1 MRSILIIG
9 LTSFGL
15 LGACAEKQLVKNDAS
30 VKSSRAAVLDGFK
43 QDCINEYGFNKE
55 GSDLLALC
63 VQSKDQSSKPQA
75 RKRHK
80 LNSEFFENFNKTF
93 TKGSYTFKS

>member
-15 LGACAEKQLVKNDAS
+15 LGACAEKQPVE
-30 VKSSRAAVLDGFK
+30 SSISTTPSRTEVLAGFK
-43 QDCINEYGFNKE
+43 QECINEYGFNKE

-63 VQSKDQSSKPQA
+63 IQSKDQSSKP
-75 RKRHK
+75 RTGTWFKPD
-80 LNSEFFENFNKTF
+80 SDFFENFNKTF
-93 TKGSYTFKS
+93 RKGSYTFKS

>member
-15 LGACAEKQLVKNDAS
+15 LGACAEKQLVENGTS
-30 VKSSRAAVLDGFK
+30 VRPSRAVVLDGYK

-55 GSDLLALC
+55 GSDLLASC
-63 VQSKDQSSKPQA
+63 VQSKDQSSKP
-75 RKRHK
+75 RTGTWIKPD
-80 LNSEFFENFNKTF
+80 SDFFENFNKTF
-93 TKGSYTFKS
+93 RKGSYTFKS

>member
-15 LGACAEKQLVKNDAS
+15 LGACAEKQLVENGIS
-30 VKSSRAAVLDGFK
+30 VSSSRAAVLDGYK

-75 RKRHK
+75 GKRHK
-80 LNSEFFENFNKTF
+80 LNSDFFENFNKTF
-93 TKGSYTFKS
+93 NKGSYTFKS

>member
-15 LGACAEKQLVKNDAS
+15 LGACAEKQLVENGTS
-30 VKSSRAAVLDGFK
+30 VRPSRAVVLDGYK

-55 GSDLLALC
+55 GSDLLASC

-75 RKRHK
+75 GKRYK
-80 LNSEFFENFNKTF
+80 LNSDFFENFNKTLS
-93 TKGSYTFKS
+93 KGSYTFKS

>member
-15 LGACAEKQLVKNDAS
+15 LGACAEKQMVANDTS
-30 VKSSRAAVLDGFK
+30 VRPSRAVVLDGYK
-43 QDCINEYGFNKE
+43 QDCINEYGFKKE

-75 RKRHK
+75 GKRYK
-80 LNSEFFENFNKTF
+80 SNSDFFENFNKTF
-93 TKGSYTFKS
+93 SKGSYTFKS

>member
-15 LGACAEKQLVKNDAS
+15 LGACAEKQLVENGTS
-30 VKSSRAAVLDGFK
+30 VRPSRAVVLDGYK

-55 GSDLLALC
+55 GSDLLASC

-75 RKRHK
+75 GKRHK
-80 LNSEFFENFNKTF
+80 LNSDFFENFNKNLS
-93 TKGSYTFKS
+93 KGSYTFKS

>member
-9 LTSFGL
+9 LASLGL
-15 LGACAEKQLVKNDAS
+15 LGACAEKQLVENGTS
-30 VKSSRAAVLDGFK
+30 VRPSRAVVLDGYK

-63 VQSKDQSSKPQA
+63 IQSKDQSSKP
-75 RKRHK
+75 RTETWIKPD
-80 LNSEFFENFNKTF
+80 SDFFENFNKTF
-93 TKGSYTFKS
+93 RKGSYTFKS